1 MKKPLKKVSR
11 RTLTQKIWTHSLSGF
26 LVLETISTRRAR
38 WQTRNVIL
46 ILLESLIGN
55 SLLKKIGTEM
65 SKRNSNC
72 YKQSKTSKIL
82 WPRSLKVLIKRVSE
96 GLRSRWSSQINEFR
110 EKVLEAKMNFK
121 IYWRAFCNP
130 VKFPHSWLRN
140 SMKLSED

>member
-11 RTLTQKIWTHSLSGF
+11 RTLTQKIWTHCLSGF

-65 SKRNSNC
+65 SKRNNNC
-72 YKQSKTSKIL
+72 YKQSKMCKIL
-82 WPRSLKVLIKRVSE
+82 WPRSLKVWIKRVSE

-121 IYWRAFCNP
+121 TSWRAFCNP
-130 VKFPHSWLRN
+130 VKFSHSWLRN